1 MTNEE
6 IRDRA
11 RMILA
16 KALKTDPSRIDDNAS
31 QMDLTDWDSVRHMNV
46 VIGLENEFEIE
57 FEDSE
62 LANLTSLPLLVE
74 AIKRHTSNQAA
85 S

>member
-1 MTNEE
+1 MSDDE

-11 RMILA
+11 RVILA
-16 KALKTDPSRIDDNAS
+16 KALKTDPKNIDDNAS

-46 VIGLENEFEIE
+46 VIGLENDFEVE
-57 FEDSE
+57 FEDAE

-74 AIKRHTSNQAA
+74 AIKKHTAK
-85 S
+85 